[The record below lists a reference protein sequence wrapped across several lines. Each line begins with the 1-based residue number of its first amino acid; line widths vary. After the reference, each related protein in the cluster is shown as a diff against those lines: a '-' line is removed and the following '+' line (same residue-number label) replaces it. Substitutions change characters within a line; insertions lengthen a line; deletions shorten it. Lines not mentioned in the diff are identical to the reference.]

1 MSLQDLVKET
11 KELNESVLVV
21 DLNNGFSIG
30 LERVKSHDSK
40 TKDLKY
46 RLLYNTGSNI
56 GYMGSNAKFVSNG
69 EYSSFSSDA
78 ERMLEKYTM
87 TLQDLTKPIDTKIGE
102 LYDKVLAPIEIQ
114 PVKKRNFSYLL
125 PAFGI
130 TLTYPISV
138 PAIFIF
144 AMVSKMG
151 GTVGAGLMRYA
162 LYAPLQI
169 PEAIRYAVHPS
180 IKGVKVTNK
189 EVFSEKP
196 ENENYVAVTDFGEN
210 FNPDF
215 FGDSSSLKGRKVFL
229 HATFPDGLE
238 LTNSWLSYHNEHNSD
253 IKNPYSST
261 KLFLPVDKE
270 LSDQAHSLYNQYN
283 QMWSDI
289 RDFRDNI
296 KPKEIAATL
305 KTLKIL

>member
-11 KELNESVLVV
+11 KELSESVLAV
-21 DLNNGFSIG
+21 DLTNGFSIG
-30 LERVKSHDSK
+30 LEKAPFKYSKSKSM
-40 TKDLKY
+40 KY
-46 RLLYNTGSNI
+46 RLLYNTGSYC
-56 GYMGSNAKFVSNG
+56 GHLGENAKFVSNG
-69 EYSSFSSDA
+69 KSTSFSGDVGK
-78 ERMLEKYTM
+78 MLDDYTM
-87 TLQDLTKPIDTKIGE
+87 TLQDLTKPIDDQIEE
-102 LYDKVLAPIEIQ
+102 LYDEVLAPIEIE

-144 AMVSKMG
+144 AMVSDMG
-151 GTVGAGLMRYA
+151 GTIGAGLMRYA

-196 ENENYVAVTDFGEN
+196 ENENYVAITDFGRN

-229 HATFPDGLE
+229 HATFSDGLE
-238 LTNSWLSYHNEHNSD
+238 LTDKWLSYHNEHNSD

-261 KLFLPVDKE
+261 KQFLPVDKE
-270 LSDQAHSLYNQYN
+270 LSDRAHSLYNQHK

-289 RDFRDNI
+289 REFRDNI